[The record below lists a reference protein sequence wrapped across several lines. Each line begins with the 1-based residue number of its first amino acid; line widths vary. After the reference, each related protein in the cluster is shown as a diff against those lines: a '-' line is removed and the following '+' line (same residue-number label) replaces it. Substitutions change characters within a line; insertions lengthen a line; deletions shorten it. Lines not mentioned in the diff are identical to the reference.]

1 VAVAAAAQ
9 VATARLM
16 YGMARDGRLP
26 RPLAQVNPRR
36 QVPQRAI
43 LLVAFV
49 NLVTG
54 LVFAQEFELLTTLVC
69 FGALVG
75 FLLLHLS
82 VLVHFGWRQKS
93 GRWMLHVVVPLVGA
107 AITAYV
113 LWNMA
118 RNAQLVGAAWLAIGI
133 AATFAA
139 RLFRRAGS

>member
-1 VAVAAAAQ
+1 
-9 VATARLM
+9 
-16 YGMARDGRLP
+16 
-26 RPLAQVNPRR
+26 VNPRR

-118 RNAQLVGAAWLAIGI
+118 RNAQLVGVIWLAIGI

-139 RLFRRAGS
+139 RPFPRPGS

>member
-1 VAVAAAAQ
+1 
-9 VATARLM
+9 M
-16 YGMARDGRLP
+16 
-26 RPLAQVNPRR
+26 
-36 QVPQRAI
+36 PQRAI

-93 GRWMLHVVVPLVGA
+93 GRWVVHVIVPLVGA
-107 AITAYV
+107 AITGYV

-118 RNAQLVGAAWLAIGI
+118 RNAQIVGALWLALGV
-133 AATFAA
+133 AVTFAA
-139 RLFRRAGS
+139 RAIKRPAVSA